1 MPSTL
6 LPNRIRR
13 KPVTVSS
20 AHAQLVRQWQL
31 LEWLS
36 SEPDGVTVKEA
47 ADATG
52 VNEKTIRRD
61 LIILRQIGFDLEE
74 TVEERG
80 RKRWRVRQPFER
92 LRSKRRQY
100 EAIRDGLDVLM
111 GQAAQVGDERLAHDL
126 RAIRRRV
133 ARKAK

>member
-6 LPNRIRR
+6 LTSRIRR
-13 KPVTVSS
+13 KPVIVSS

-36 SEPDGVTVKEA
+36 SEPDGVTVKDA

-61 LIILRQIGFDLEE
+61 LIMLRQIGFHLEE
-74 TVEERG
+74 KVEERG
-80 RKRWRVRQPFER
+80 RKRWRVQRPFER

-100 EAIRDGLDVLM
+100 EVIRDGLDVLLE
-111 GQAAQVGDERLAHDL
+111 QAARVGDEHLADDL
-126 RAIRRRV
+126 RTIRRRV
-133 ARKAK
+133 VRKAK